1 MNIKTKCKKIVLPV
15 ILGQKCRPILFSK
28 DMPVNFQHFENFF
41 RIEFLLEKVIIVFV
55 VVVVV
60 F

>member
-1 MNIKTKCKKIVLPV
+1 VKLKKNVLPV

-55 VVVVV
+55 VVVV